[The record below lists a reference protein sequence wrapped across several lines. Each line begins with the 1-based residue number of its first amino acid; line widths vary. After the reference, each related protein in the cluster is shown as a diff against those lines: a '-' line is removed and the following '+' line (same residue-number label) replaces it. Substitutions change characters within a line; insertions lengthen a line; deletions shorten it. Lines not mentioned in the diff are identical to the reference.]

1 MYPNLKAEMAR
12 NGVTVKDIQRVIGKN
27 EKTSRNKMNGKTPIT
42 VSEAFSIALTLF
54 PGLTVDYL
62 FSVNA
67 V

>member
-12 NGVTVKDIQRVIGKN
+12 NGVTVKDIQKVIGKN
-27 EKTSRNKMNGKTPIT
+27 EKTARNKMNGKTPIT
-42 VSEAFSIALTLF
+42 ISEAFSIALNLF

-67 V
+67 A